1 MNYLTAALQLVTLYG
16 LYRLW
21 TRKPVQFVTPD
32 RTEEKKEIARR
43 LDAYFKEG
51 TERAN
56 VKPEPKEKQ
65 APPPPYPQAVL
76 EFAAGNPTHQR
87 PLWMYSDKQLAMLC
101 VNMRN
106 YAKQRQ
112 AYNKGEGKRP
122 KVRDVFPPA
131 GSHLR
136 QCLVPNVIEA
146 EVYTAWRING
156 KWPVFLTHDNDKAVS
171 FLRIKSKTG

>member
-1 MNYLTAALQLVTLYG
+1 MNYLTFTLQLVTLYG
-16 LYRLW
+16 VYRLW
-21 TRKPVQFVTPD
+21 RAKNAPHVTQVTP
-32 RTEEKKEIARR
+32 EERAEIKQR
-43 LDAYFKEG
+43 LDEYFSEG
-51 TERAN
+51 PERAN
-56 VKPEPKEKQ
+56 VKREPKEKQ

-76 EFAAGNPTHQR
+76 DFAAGNPTHQR
-87 PLWMYSDKQLAMLC
+87 PLWMYSDKQLGMLC

-131 GSHLR
+131 GSHFR